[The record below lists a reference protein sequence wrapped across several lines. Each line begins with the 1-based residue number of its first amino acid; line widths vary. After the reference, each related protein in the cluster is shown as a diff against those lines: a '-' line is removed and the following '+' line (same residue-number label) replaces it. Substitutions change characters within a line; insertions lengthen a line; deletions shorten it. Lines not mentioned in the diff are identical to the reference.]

1 MSISLDVQSFNFS
14 CCFPDV
20 VVKLV
25 QKVTETHIWYIF
37 ILLHRALSIYIDLLQ
52 GVYMLYLKFG
62 IIAFFLTVNCSCCNS
77 VLYHATDADQNARA
91 AFEILKSMLVL

>member
-1 MSISLDVQSFNFS
+1 MSISFDVQSFNFPYG
-14 CCFPDV
+14 FLDV
-20 VVKLV
+20 VAKLV

-37 ILLHRALSIYIDLLQ
+37 IYFTERFRSTLDLHR
-52 GVYMLYLKFG
+52 GVYMFFLKFG
-62 IIAFFLTVNCSCCNS
+62 KIAFFLTVNCSCCNS